1 MTGTREFLV
10 QSTEKVI
17 GHYRHLLANQRMSE
31 TERRIIQ
38 DRIERE
44 ERTLRLWLGANDN
57 QESKAQPAA
66 AIVA

>member
-1 MTGTREFLV
+1 MTDTREFLV